1 MFEDFTGMEGDFD
14 LLQDIARYEEL
25 QAAYMEEA
33 DPDKKAELKDE
44 LDGLEAK
51 TYDAWNQD
59 YFDSLVKSQVESDLK
74 ALEPKLIKLN
84 LEFNSDSDL
93 QAARDLEE
101 RLSVEESPAIELVK
115 ELAPKI
121 GSSAV
126 EVEKAL
132 ESIHQQFMDKEKST
146 DFILSGDQIKY
157 LEDAKKLINIVT
169 AMVAASS
176 RESNLQDGMTYNK
189 AVNKFYNDH
198 IGRQGGSEF
207 FKNFQPLF
215 EMDEKIGG

>member
-1 MFEDFTGMEGDFD
+1 V
-14 LLQDIARYEEL
+14 L
-25 QAAYMEEA
+25 
-33 DPDKKAELKDE
+33 DE
-44 LDGLEAK
+44 
-51 TYDAWNQD
+51 D
-59 YFDSLVKSQVESDLK
+59 YFDSLVKSQVEADLK

-84 LEFNSDSDL
+84 HEFNSDSDL
-93 QAARDLEE
+93 QAAKDLEE

-198 IGRQGGSEF
+198 QGKQGGSEF